1 MDHITDK
8 LPRLAARRIP
18 VLLVG
23 GDRDPSLGP
32 MKMMRRKIPGSRLI
46 VLSPATHFANRD
58 QPAAWNDAVL
68 GFLARVDRAARGPR
82 GPRV

>member
-23 GDRDPSLGP
+23 GD

-68 GFLARVDRAARGPR
+68 GFLARVDRAARGHR
-82 GPRV
+82 GPRA